1 MAIYPKRALQTAG
14 WLLALLAGC
23 SVPVDFSGR
32 HRPAPTPK
40 ATTWETDTTEGAKA
54 FAAGR
59 YQEAEGRLELA
70 RERAAS
76 GNGNDLA
83 VAASLS
89 NLALVRRARG
99 DMTGAIEAQQEALA
113 IRQRLEGSDNPDV
126 ATTLNSLGGLYAA
139 RDDYG
144 AAEPLLKRALDIRE
158 QVLGADDRYTAQS
171 ANNLALL
178 YAAQQRYA
186 EAEPLY
192 RRAITVFEQ
201 RNDSAEL
208 ATTLENYAAML
219 ADMGRTKDAEEM
231 ERRAR
236 GLRAADVGKG
246 VTGDR

>member
-1 MAIYPKRALQTAG
+1 MYRTWRRRAAPAILVC
-14 WLLALLAGC
+14 LAAC
-23 SVPVDFSGR
+23 AVPVDFSGR
-32 HRPAPTPK
+32 HRPAPTPR

-54 FAAGR
+54 FEEGR
-59 YQEAEGRLELA
+59 YQEAEDRLELA

-76 GNGNDLA
+76 GTGNDLA

-89 NLALVRRARG
+89 NLAVVRRARG
-99 DMTGAIEAQQEALA
+99 DIGGAIEAQQEALS
-113 IRQRLEGSDNPDV
+113 IRERVEGADNPDV

-139 RDDYG
+139 RDDYA
-144 AAEPLLKRALDIRE
+144 AAEPLLKRALDIRAR
-158 QVLGADDRYTAQS
+158 VLGADDRYTAQS

-192 RRAITVFEQ
+192 RRALTVFEQ

-219 ADMGRTKDAEEM
+219 ADMGRTEEAEEM

-236 GLRAADVGKG
+236 GLRAADV
-246 VTGDR
+246 RE

>member
-1 MAIYPKRALQTAG
+1 VALYRIGSARTAG

-32 HRPAPTPK
+32 HRPLATPK
-40 ATTWETDTTEGAKA
+40 ATTWENDTTEGARA
-54 FAAGR
+54 FEEGR
-59 YQEAEGRLELA
+59 YQEAEDRLELA

-76 GNGNDLA
+76 GTGNDLA

-99 DMTGAIEAQQEALA
+99 DLRGAIEAQQEALT
-113 IRQRLEGSDNPDV
+113 IRERVEGPDHPDV

-139 RDDYG
+139 RDDY
-144 AAEPLLKRALDIRE
+144 AAAAPLLSRALDIR
-158 QVLGADDRYTAQS
+158 QRVLGADDRYTAQS

-178 YAAQQRYA
+178 YAAQQRYG

-192 RRAITVFEQ
+192 RRAITVFER

-219 ADMGRTKDAEEM
+219 ADVGRTTEAEEV

-236 GLRAADVGKG
+236 GLRAVQ
-246 VTGDR
+246 VPEPVRR

>member
-1 MAIYPKRALQTAG
+1 MYRTCRLRAAP
-14 WLLALLAGC
+14 ALLVWLAAC

-32 HRPAPTPK
+32 HRPPPTPK
-40 ATTWETDTTEGAKA
+40 ATSWETDTTEGAKA
-54 FAAGR
+54 FEEGR
-59 YQEAEGRLELA
+59 YQDAEDSLELA
-70 RERAAS
+70 RERAA
-76 GNGNDLA
+76 GGTGNDLA

-99 DMTGAIEAQQEALA
+99 DLTGAIEAQQEALS
-113 IRQRLEGSDNPDV
+113 IRERVEGADNPDV

-139 RDDYG
+139 RDDYA
-144 AAEPLLKRALDIRE
+144 AAEPPLKRALDIRE
-158 QVLGADDRYTAQS
+158 RVLGADDRYTAQS

-201 RNDSAEL
+201 RHDSAEL
-208 ATTLENYAAML
+208 TTTLENYAAML
-219 ADMGRTKDAEEM
+219 ADMGRAKEAEET

-236 GLRAADVGKG
+236 GLRAVEVPGP
-246 VTGDR
+246 VSR